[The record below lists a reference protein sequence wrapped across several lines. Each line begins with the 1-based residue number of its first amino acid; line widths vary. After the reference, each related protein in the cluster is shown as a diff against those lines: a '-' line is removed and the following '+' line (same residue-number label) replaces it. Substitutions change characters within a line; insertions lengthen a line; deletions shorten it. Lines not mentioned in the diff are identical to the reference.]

1 MGLSNEEVNK
11 NKSSP
16 QHDFKDLE
24 VNDNDV
30 HIEEREGLNKSILE
44 EDSEKEGILARL
56 RRDAIYREKYLIS
69 LGIMWSFFVLGWTMG
84 QFGPSLL
91 DLRIITSTSLKQASA
106 FMTGHSVGILVG
118 SVVLGI
124 IFDKMK
130 QEKTYCVAWTVL
142 TMMFI
147 LAVIPWCYIYELMV
161 AMHVF
166 KGLAGGGLDTTGNA
180 LLISI
185 WRDDGKSFLQSIQ
198 FAFAIGG
205 AISPFVTSPFLA
217 PEKDMNITSA
227 ITGNESIANYTNNAT
242 TSDSGNFPWTESRLY
257 VPYSIAAFLALT
269 ATVPLF
275 VLACTS
281 DRPTDVQTKSS
292 EDDSVGEE
300 RKTQKLST
308 GIKAFV
314 LIILMVFL
322 GIDCAMEDGFNN
334 FLAIFCVS
342 ELKWTKHMASN
353 VTAVFWISFTIA
365 RFLGIFLVRIFKPIK
380 LIFFLIVLMII
391 GFAGFFTAAHFK
403 FYEGIWI
410 SSAIVG
416 LAMSMIFPLVFAW
429 TEESILPVTGFVAS
443 LFLIACSMGT
453 MINPIV
459 LGFLME
465 NSTPMWFPY
474 LLLGESVITFLVL
487 CLVWTVAS
495 HISRLKN
502 TFRDE
507 KIEIRSEDQDNP
519 EHKSF
524 IAESELNEERL

>member
-1 MGLSNEEVNK
+1 
-11 NKSSP
+11 
-16 QHDFKDLE
+16 
-24 VNDNDV
+24 
-30 HIEEREGLNKSILE
+30 
-44 EDSEKEGILARL
+44 
-56 RRDAIYREKYLIS
+56 
-69 LGIMWSFFVLGWTMG
+69 
-84 QFGPSLL
+84 
-91 DLRIITSTSLKQASA
+91 
-106 FMTGHSVGILVG
+106 
-118 SVVLGI
+118 
-124 IFDKMK
+124 
-130 QEKTYCVAWTVL
+130 
-142 TMMFI
+142 
-147 LAVIPWCYIYELMV
+147 
-161 AMHVF
+161 
-166 KGLAGGGLDTTGNA
+166 
-180 LLISI
+180 
-185 WRDDGKSFLQSIQ
+185 
-198 FAFAIGG
+198 
-205 AISPFVTSPFLA
+205 
-217 PEKDMNITSA
+217 MNITSA